1 MRYFYIIILLKG
13 ERCMEYYERLKAV
26 REDQDKTQREV
37 AEALKTT
44 RQQIGKYESG
54 SQVMTIGKLKE
65 ICQFYQVSADYIL
78 GLPKGLNWP
87 R

>member
-1 MRYFYIIILLKG
+1 
-13 ERCMEYYERLKAV
+13 MEYYERLKAI

-37 AEALKTT
+37 AEALNTT

-54 SQVMTIGKLKE
+54 SQTMTIGRLKE
-65 ICQFYQVSADYIL
+65 LCQFYQVSADYVL

-87 R
+87 KS

>member
-1 MRYFYIIILLKG
+1 
-13 ERCMEYYERLKAV
+13 MEYYERLKAI
-26 REDQDKTQREV
+26 REDQDITQQEV
-37 AEALKTT
+37 ANALKTT

-54 SQVMTIGKLKE
+54 SQTMTIGRLKE
-65 ICQFYQVSADYIL
+65 LCQFYKVSADYIL

>member
-1 MRYFYIIILLKG
+1 
-13 ERCMEYYERLKAV
+13 MEYYERLKAI

-37 AEALKTT
+37 AEALNTT

-54 SQVMTIGKLKE
+54 SQAMTIGRLKE
-65 ICQFYQVSADYIL
+65 LCQFYQVSADYVL

-87 R
+87 RS